1 MKTLFFISENKNKF
15 DELESYLSK
24 SKFHEQFE
32 LKLVIPSVEIYEIQ
46 SNNRFEVVERKLHD
60 AMKLCNED
68 EIKLDVDESG
78 DSWYIMV
85 EDTSFSIDKLGGF
98 PGTFI
103 KYYLKCQTLDE
114 IADANLDSDAYAFVN
129 LAVGRSTCKC
139 SFESVIK
146 GKITTPRGLN
156 GFGYDPIF
164 KVYGTDKTN
173 AELSMDEKAL
183 YNPRTLVF
191 QQVLEYLSNV

>member
-1 MKTLFFISENKNKF
+1 MKTIYFISENKNKF
-15 DELESYLSK
+15 TELESYLTK

-46 SNNRFEVVERKLHD
+46 SNNRYEVVERKLYD
-60 AMKLCNED
+60 AMKLCNE
-68 EIKLDVDESG
+68 G
-78 DSWYIMV
+78 DSCYIMV

-103 KYYLKCQTLDE
+103 KYYLKCQTLDQ

-129 LAVGRSTCKC
+129 LAVGQHNNNIDICKC
-139 SFESVIK
+139 SFEGVIK
-146 GKITTPRGLN
+146 GKITKPRGDN

-164 KVYGTDKTN
+164 QVDGTDKTN

-191 QQVLEYLSNV
+191 QQVLEYLIHF